1 MSSGRI
7 FVGLETSFV
16 HDLPAMLDNVF
27 EDKMNGVVAPLF
39 HPRFKRDDREISDSR
54 GGPQARSDLVM
65 DSRGWTA
72 SVVGNLSKWM
82 DLDAATLDTRLSAEK
97 VFKQEVA
104 WASHLSVPAVML
116 PAPRHAHSSA
126 NYSRVLNQSLT
137 QAQYL
142 QFWVRIPLTSRE
154 SSSAKAPM
162 EIDSV
167 EGPRAAA
174 MMETD
179 IDGDEALTDPWEAWD
194 ALRTRCE
201 YHPKLHVALEVTAD
215 LPSPEEIQRWL
226 GEPVKAAIIP
236 TNIFLTN
243 RKGYPALSQRHQ
255 KLMAQLF
262 QHNIQFYLSGR
273 PRHRGKL
280 LPYVQYLH
288 FLYSKRPSQ
297 DRKSQFESPY
307 LDYLQAPLQ
316 PLMDNLESQTYETF
330 EQDAFKYN
338 QYEKAITQALEKT
351 PEDKESVVMVV
362 GAGRGPL
369 VRCALRA
376 ATMANRKTRMFA
388 VEKNPNAVITLRNLK
403 ISEKWDNVT
412 IISSDMRS
420 WHTEERADIMVS
432 ELLGSF
438 GDNELSPECLDGAQN
453 FLHENGISIPC
464 EYTSFVA
471 PVMSSKLWNEV
482 KAHESLK
489 SFETPYVV
497 RLHNFYALARTQRC
511 FKFTHPK
518 FGARIDNRRQAELRF
533 TAAESAV
540 VHGLAGY
547 FDSVLFGDVT
557 LSIEPDTHSD
567 GMFSWFPIYFPLR
580 QPLRLQK
587 GEEVIVNFWRL
598 ESNNRVWYEWS
609 ASTGDGKCH
618 VPIHNPNGRSYW
630 IGL

>member
-1 MSSGRI
+1 MSRI

-16 HDLPAMLDNVF
+16 HDLPATLDQVQK
-27 EDKMNGVVAPLF
+27 DKMNGIAAPLF
-39 HPRFKRDDREISDSR
+39 HPRYKRDDHELSDTR
-54 GGPQARSDLVM
+54 DGPQTRSDLVM
-65 DSRGWTA
+65 DSRGWTT
-72 SVVGNLSKWM
+72 SVVGNISKWIDM
-82 DLDAATLDTRLSAEK
+82 DATTLETRLNAEK

-116 PAPRHAHSSA
+116 PTPRHATNSS
-126 NYSRVLNQSLT
+126 NYARILNQTLT
-137 QAQYL
+137 QAQYV
-142 QFWVRIPLTSRE
+142 QFWVRIPLTTRQQ
-154 SSSAKAPM
+154 SSIKAPM
-162 EIDSV
+162 EYDPVVGHHATI
-167 EGPRAAA
+167 
-174 MMETD
+174 MMETHEEED
-179 IDGDEALTDPWEAWD
+179 DDSSDPWEAWD
-194 ALRTRCE
+194 SLRARCE
-201 YHPKLHVALEVTAD
+201 YHPKLHVALEITAD
-215 LPSPEEIQRWL
+215 LPSAEEIQRWL
-226 GEPVKAAIIP
+226 GEPVKAAIIA
-236 TNIFLTN
+236 TNVFLTN

-255 KLMAQLF
+255 TLMAQLF
-262 QHNIQFYLSGR
+262 QHKVQFYLSGR
-273 PRHRGKL
+273 PRHRGKI

-297 DRKSQFESPY
+297 DRKAQFEAPY

-338 QYEKAITQALEKT
+338 QYEKAITKALEQT
-351 PEDKESVVMVV
+351 PADKESVVMVV

-376 ATMANRKTRMFA
+376 AIGANRKIRMFA
-388 VEKNPNAVITLRNLK
+388 VEKNANAVITLRNLK
-403 ISEKWDNVT
+403 ISEKWDNVS
-412 IISSDMRS
+412 IVASDMRS
-420 WHTEERADIMVS
+420 WRTNERADIMVS

-453 FLHENGISIPC
+453 FLQESGISIPRV
-464 EYTSFVA
+464 YTSFVT

-482 KAHESLK
+482 KVHDLLK

-497 RLHNFYALARTQRC
+497 RLHNFYALAPTQSC
-511 FKFTHPK
+511 FQFTHPK
-518 FGARIDNRRQAELRF
+518 LNSRIDNRRQAELHF

-547 FDSVLFGDVT
+547 FDAVLYDDVT

-580 QPLRLQK
+580 QPLRVQK
-587 GEEVIVNFWRL
+587 GEKVVVHFWRL

-609 ASTGDGKCH
+609 VSSGDGKYH